1 MKAVIVGAGIIGLS
15 SAYYLQKNGWEV
27 TILEKTDGTDNC
39 SFGNA
44 GMIVPSHFTPLA
56 SPGIVA
62 QGIRWMFDS
71 KSPFYVKPSL
81 SRSLIQWGFQFMR
94 KANRKNVE
102 HGAPYLRDLSL
113 LSHSLFKELST
124 SPDFDFGL
132 AEKGILMYFKTQKT
146 ADEEMHTAEKARV
159 LGLDAEVLTKEQ
171 IKRLEPDIEL
181 SVLGAVHYHCDA
193 HLYPNKLMTQL
204 KKYIINNGGLVRTN
218 DQVVSIEANHGVIK
232 KIKSNK
238 NEYNADVFILAGGS
252 WLPELTKMAGIN
264 IPLMPGKGYSITEN
278 NAEIKLNIPAILC
291 EARVAITP
299 MDGHMRYGGTMEI
312 ASINHQVNIKRV
324 EGILEA
330 VPKYF
335 SNLQPK
341 MPDKKDIWY
350 GFRPCSPDGLPYI
363 GFARKINNLMIA
375 GGHSMMGLG
384 LGPAT
389 GKIISEMCNH
399 QHTSV
404 RSDAFDPERFS

>member
-15 SAYYLQKNGWEV
+15 SAYYLQKSGWQV
-27 TILEKTDGTDNC
+27 TVLEKNDGTDNC

-62 QGIRWMFDS
+62 RSIRWMFDS

-81 SRSLIQWGFQFMR
+81 NWPLIQWGYQFIR
-94 KANRKNVE
+94 KANRKNVV

-113 LSHSLFKELST
+113 LSHSLYKELSA
-124 SPDFDFGL
+124 SPDFDFSL
-132 AEKGILMYFKTQKT
+132 EEKGILMYFKTQKT
-146 ADEEMHTAEKARV
+146 AEEEIHTAEIART
-159 LGLDAEVLTKEQ
+159 LGLDAEVLTRGQ
-171 IKRLEPDIEL
+171 VQLLEPGVDLNIQ
-181 SVLGAVHYHCDA
+181 GAVHYHCDA
-193 HLYPNKLMTQL
+193 HLNPNKLMAQL
-204 KKYIINNGGLVRTN
+204 KKYIINNGGLIHTN
-218 DQVVSIEANHGVIK
+218 APVLSMEIEHGAIK
-232 KIKSNK
+232 KIKTKENDY
-238 NEYNADVFILAGGS
+238 EADVFVLAGGS
-252 WLPELTKMAGIN
+252 WLHELTKMANMN

-278 NAEIKLNIPAILC
+278 NPAVRLNIPAILC

-299 MDGHMRYGGTMEI
+299 MNGLMRYGGTMEI
-312 ASINHQVNIKRV
+312 ASVNHDINIKRV
-324 EGILEA
+324 QGILES

-341 MPDKKDIWY
+341 MPDTKDIWH

-363 GFARKINNLMIA
+363 GTIKKIKNMMIA

-389 GKIISEMCNH
+389 GKVISEMCNH
-399 QHTSV
+399 QKNSV
-404 RSDAFDPERFS
+404 KTDAFDPERFT

>member
-15 SAYYLQKNGWEV
+15 AAYYLQKSGWQV
-27 TILEKTDGTDNC
+27 TILEKNDGNDNC
-39 SFGNA
+39 SYGNA

-62 QGIRWMFDS
+62 RGIRWMFDS

-81 SRSLIQWGFQFMR
+81 SLSLLRWGFQFIR
-94 KANRKNVE
+94 NANRKNAE

-113 LSHSLFKELST
+113 LSHALYKELST
-124 SPDFDFGL
+124 SPDFDFSL
-132 AEKGILMYFKTQKT
+132 EEKGILMYFKTQKT
-146 ADEEMHTAEKARV
+146 AEEEIHTAEIART
-159 LGLDAEVLTKEQ
+159 LGLDAEPLTRVQVE
-171 IKRLEPDIEL
+171 RLEPGIEL
-181 SVLGAVHYHCDA
+181 NILGAVHYHCDA
-193 HLYPNKLMTQL
+193 HLCPNKLMAQL
-204 KKYIINNGGLVRTN
+204 KKHIISKGGLLLTDEPVHSMEI
-218 DQVVSIEANHGVIK
+218 QQGVIRT
-232 KIKSNK
+232 IKSKEN
-238 NEYNADVFILAGGS
+238 NYEGDIFILAAGS
-252 WLPELTKMAGIN
+252 WLPELTRMAGLT

-278 NAEIKLNIPAILC
+278 NPAVRLNIPAILC

-299 MDGHMRYGGTMEI
+299 MNGLMRYGGTMEI
-312 ASINHQVNIKRV
+312 ASVNHHINLKRV

-341 MPDKKDIWY
+341 IPGIKDIWY

-363 GFARKINNLMIA
+363 GPVKKISNLMIA

-389 GKIISEMCNH
+389 GKLISEMCNH
-399 QHTSV
+399 QNTSV
-404 RSDAFDPERFS
+404 RTDAFDPERLS

>member
-15 SAYYLQKNGWEV
+15 SAYYLQKSGWEV
-27 TILEKTDGTDNC
+27 TVLEKTDGTNNC

-71 KSPFYVKPSL
+71 KSPFYVRPSL
-81 SRSLIQWGFQFMR
+81 NASLLRWGYQFIR
-94 KANRKNVE
+94 KANRKNADY
-102 HGAPYLRDLSL
+102 GAPYLRDLSL
-113 LSHSLFKELST
+113 LSHALYKELSA
-124 SPDFDFGL
+124 SPDFDFSME
-132 AEKGILMYFKTQKT
+132 EKGILMYFKTQKT
-146 ADEEMHTAEKARV
+146 ADEEIHTAEKARA
-159 LGLDAEVLTKEQ
+159 LGLDAEVLTKDQ
-171 IKRLEPDIEL
+171 IKRLEPGIEL
-181 SVLGAVHYHCDA
+181 NILGAIHYHCDA
-193 HLYPNKLMTQL
+193 HLYPNQLMHQL
-204 KKYIINNGGLVRTN
+204 KKYIADQGGFIHTN
-218 DQVVSIEANHGVIK
+218 EPVLSMEIQHGTIR
-232 KIKSNK
+232 KIKTK
-238 NEYNADVFILAGGS
+238 TNEYSADVFIIAGGS
-252 WLPELTKMAGIN
+252 WLPDLTKMTGIH
-264 IPLMPGKGYSITEN
+264 IPMMPGKGYSVTEN
-278 NAEIKLNIPAILC
+278 NPAVRLNIPAILC

-299 MDGHMRYGGTMEI
+299 MHGLMRYGGTMEI
-312 ASINHQVNIKRV
+312 ASVNHQINIKRV

-341 MPDKKDIWY
+341 MPDKNDIWY

-363 GFARKINNLMIA
+363 GFSHRIKNMMIA

-389 GKIISEMCNH
+389 GKVVTEMCN
-399 QHTSV
+399 QQRTSV
-404 RSDAFDPERFS
+404 RTDAFDAERFS

>member
-15 SAYYLQKNGWEV
+15 AAYYLQKSGWQV
-27 TILEKTDGTDNC
+27 TVIEKNDGTDNC

-62 QGIRWMFDS
+62 RGIRWMFDS

-81 SRSLIQWGFQFMR
+81 SRSLIQWGYQFIR

-113 LSHSLFKELST
+113 LSHALYKEMSA
-124 SPDFDFGL
+124 SPDFDFSL
-132 AEKGILMYFKTQKT
+132 EEKGILMYFKSQKT
-146 ADEEMHTAEKARV
+146 AEEEIHTAETARA
-159 LGLDAEVLTKEQ
+159 LGLDAEILTRDQ
-171 IKRLEPDIEL
+171 VQLLEPDMEL
-181 SVLGAVHYHCDA
+181 NILGAVHYHCDA
-193 HLYPNKLMTQL
+193 HLYPNKLMSQL
-204 KKYIINNGGLVRTN
+204 KKYIINKGGLLLTDEPVLSMEIHR
-218 DQVVSIEANHGVIK
+218 GVIRE
-232 KIKSNK
+232 IKTKENDYK
-238 NEYNADVFILAGGS
+238 GDVFIIAGGS
-252 WLPELTKMAGIN
+252 WLPELTRMAGLN

-278 NAEIKLNIPAILC
+278 NPAVRLNIPAILC

-299 MDGHMRYGGTMEI
+299 MNGLMRYGGTMEI
-312 ASINHQVNIKRV
+312 AQVNHEINVKRV

-341 MPDKKDIWY
+341 MPDTKEIWY

-363 GFARKINNLMIA
+363 GSVKKVNNLMIA

-389 GKIISEMCNH
+389 GKIISEICNL
-399 QHTSV
+399 QKTSV
-404 RSDAFDPERFS
+404 KTDAFDPERFS

>member
-1 MKAVIVGAGIIGLS
+1 
-15 SAYYLQKNGWEV
+15 
-27 TILEKTDGTDNC
+27 
-39 SFGNA
+39 
-44 GMIVPSHFTPLA
+44 MIVPSHFTPLA

-81 SRSLIQWGFQFMR
+81 SWPLIQWVYQFLR

-113 LSHSLFKELST
+113 LSHSLYKELSA
-124 SPDFDFGL
+124 SPDFDFSL
-132 AEKGILMYFKTQKT
+132 EEKGILMYFKTQKT
-146 ADEEMHTAEKARV
+146 AEEEIHNAGIART
-159 LGLDAEVLTKEQ
+159 LGLDAELLTREQ
-171 IKRLEPDIEL
+171 IQLLEPGVEL
-181 SVLGAVHYHCDA
+181 NIMGAVHYHCDA
-193 HLYPNKLMTQL
+193 HLNPYKLMTQL
-204 KKYIINNGGLVRTN
+204 KKYIIINGGLIHTN
-218 DQVVSIEANHGVIK
+218 DPVLSMEIQHGEVK
-232 KIKSNK
+232 KIKTKEND
-238 NEYNADVFILAGGS
+238 YAADVFILAGGS
-252 WLPELTKMAGIN
+252 WMPELTKMAGMN

-278 NAEIKLNIPAILC
+278 KPAIKLNIPAILC

-299 MDGHMRYGGTMEI
+299 MNGLMRYGGTMEI
-312 ASINHQVNIKRV
+312 APINHYINMKRV

-341 MPDKKDIWY
+341 MPDTKNIWY

-363 GFARKINNLMIA
+363 GSSKKIKNLMVA

-389 GKIISEMCNH
+389 GKIISEICNH
-399 QHTSV
+399 QQTSIIT
-404 RSDAFDPERFS
+404 DAFDPERF

>member
-15 SAYYLQKNGWEV
+15 SAYYLQKSGWEV
-27 TILEKTDGTDNC
+27 TVLEKTDGTDNC

-71 KSPFYVKPSL
+71 KSPFYVRPSL
-81 SRSLIQWGFQFMR
+81 NGSLLRWGYQFIR
-94 KANRKNVE
+94 KANQKNAD
-102 HGAPYLRDLSL
+102 HAAPYLRDLSL
-113 LSHSLFKELST
+113 LSHALYKELSA
-124 SPDFDFGL
+124 SRDFDFSME
-132 AEKGILMYFKTQKT
+132 EKGILMYFKTQKV
-146 ADEEMHTAEKARV
+146 ADEEIHTAEKARV
-159 LGLDAEVLTKEQ
+159 LGLDAEALTKDQ
-171 IKRLEPDIEL
+171 IKRLEPGIEL
-181 SVLGAVHYHCDA
+181 NVLGAIHYHCDA
-193 HLYPNKLMTQL
+193 HLYPNQLMPQL
-204 KKYIINNGGLVRTN
+204 KKYLT
-218 DQVVSIEANHGVIK
+218 DQGGVIHTNEPVLTMEIQHGTIK
-232 KIKSNK
+232 KLKTKANDF
-238 NEYNADVFILAGGS
+238 EADVFILAGGS
-252 WLPELTKMAGIN
+252 WLPELSKMAGIH
-264 IPLMPGKGYSITEN
+264 IPMMPGKGYSVTDN
-278 NAEIKLNIPAILC
+278 NPTIRLNIPAILC

-299 MDGHMRYGGTMEI
+299 MHGLMRYGGTMEI
-312 ASINHQVNIKRV
+312 ASVNHQINIKRV

-330 VPKYF
+330 VPGYF

-363 GFARKINNLMIA
+363 GFSHRIKNMMIA

-389 GKIISEMCNH
+389 GKVVTEMCN
-399 QHTSV
+399 QEQTSV
-404 RSDAFDPERFS
+404 RTDAFDPERFS

>member
-15 SAYYLQKNGWEV
+15 TAYYLQKTGWQV
-27 TILEKTDGTDNC
+27 TVLEKNDGTDNC

-62 QGIRWMFDS
+62 KGIRWMFDS

-81 SRSLIQWGFQFMR
+81 SWPLIQWGYQFIR

-102 HGAPYLRDLSL
+102 YGAPYLRDLSL
-113 LSHSLFKELST
+113 LSHSLYRELSA
-124 SPDFDFGL
+124 SPDFNFSL
-132 AEKGILMYFKTQKT
+132 EEKGILMYFKTQKT
-146 ADEEMHTAEKARV
+146 AEEEIHTADTAKR

-171 IKRLEPDIEL
+171 IQLLEPGIEL
-181 SVLGAVHYHCDA
+181 NVLGAVHYHCDA

-204 KKYIINNGGLVRTN
+204 KEYIINHGGFLQFN
-218 DQVVSIEANHGVIK
+218 DPVVSMEIQQGAVK
-232 KIKSNK
+232 KIKTKEND
-238 NEYNADVFILAGGS
+238 YGADVFILAGGS
-252 WLPELTKMAGIN
+252 WLPELSGMAGMN
-264 IPLMPGKGYSITEN
+264 IPLMPGKGYSITEIN
-278 NAEIKLNIPAILC
+278 PAIRLNIPAILC

-299 MDGHMRYGGTMEI
+299 MNGLMRYGGTMEI
-312 ASINHQVNIKRV
+312 ASVNHHINIKRV
-324 EGILEA
+324 EGITEA

-335 SNLQPK
+335 SNLLPK
-341 MPDKKDIWY
+341 MPDTKDIWY

-363 GFARKINNLMIA
+363 GSVKKIRNLMIA

-389 GKIISEMCNH
+389 GKIVSEICN
-399 QHTSV
+399 QQQTSV
-404 RSDAFDPERFS
+404 RTDAFDPQRFS

>member
-15 SAYYLQKNGWEV
+15 SAYYLQKTGWQV
-27 TILEKTDGTDNC
+27 TVLEKNDGTDNC

-81 SRSLIQWGFQFMR
+81 SWPLIQWGYQFLR

-102 HGAPYLRDLSL
+102 HGTPYLRDLSL
-113 LSHSLFKELST
+113 LSHSLYKELAA
-124 SPDFDFGL
+124 SPDFDFSL
-132 AEKGILMYFKTQKT
+132 EEKGILMYFKTQKT
-146 ADEEMHTAEKARV
+146 AEEEIHSAGIART
-159 LGLDAEVLTKEQ
+159 LGLDAELLTREQ
-171 IKRLEPDIEL
+171 IQLLEPGLEL
-181 SVLGAVHYHCDA
+181 NIMGAVHYHCDA

-204 KKYIINNGGLVRTN
+204 KKYIITNGGLIHTN
-218 DQVVSIEANHGVIK
+218 VPVLSMEIQHGEIK
-232 KIKSNK
+232 KIKTKEND
-238 NEYNADVFILAGGS
+238 YAADAFILAGGS
-252 WLPELTKMAGIN
+252 WMPELTKMAGMN

-278 NAEIKLNIPAILC
+278 RPAIKLNIPAILC

-299 MDGHMRYGGTMEI
+299 MNGLMRYGGTMEI
-312 ASINHQVNIKRV
+312 APINHYINMKRV

-330 VPKYF
+330 VPRYF

-341 MPDKKDIWY
+341 MPDTKNIWY

-363 GFARKINNLMIA
+363 GSSKKTKNLMIA

-389 GKIISEMCNH
+389 GKIISEICN
-399 QHTSV
+399 QQQTSV
-404 RSDAFDPERFS
+404 RIDAFDPERF

>member
-1 MKAVIVGAGIIGLS
+1 MHAVIVGAGIIGLS
-15 SAYYLQKNGWEV
+15 SAYYLQKSGWQV
-27 TILEKTDGTDNC
+27 TVLEKNDGTDNC

-71 KSPFYVKPSL
+71 KSPFYVKPSF
-81 SRSLIQWGFQFMR
+81 SWPFIQWGYQFLR

-113 LSHSLFKELST
+113 LSHSLYKELSA
-124 SPDFDFGL
+124 SPDFDFSL
-132 AEKGILMYFKTQKT
+132 EEKGILMYFKTQKT
-146 ADEEMHTAEKARV
+146 ADEEIHTAGIART
-159 LGLDAEVLTKEQ
+159 LGLDAELLTREQ
-171 IKRLEPDIEL
+171 IQLLEPGVEVN
-181 SVLGAVHYHCDA
+181 VLGAVHYHCDA
-193 HLYPNKLMTQL
+193 HLYPNQLMVRL
-204 KKYIINNGGLVRTN
+204 KKYILDNGGLIHTN
-218 DQVVSIEANHGVIK
+218 DPVLSMDIQHGAIK
-232 KIKSNK
+232 KVKTKEND
-238 NEYNADVFILAGGS
+238 YAADVFVLAGGS
-252 WLPELTKMAGIN
+252 WLPELTKMANLN

-278 NAEIKLNIPAILC
+278 NPVVTLNIPAILC

-299 MDGHMRYGGTMEI
+299 MDGLMRYGGTMEI
-312 ASINHQVNIKRV
+312 CPINHDVNIKRV

-341 MPDKKDIWY
+341 MPDTKNIWY

-363 GFARKINNLMIA
+363 GSVKKIRNLMIA

-389 GKIISEMCNH
+389 GKIISEICN
-399 QHTSV
+399 QQKTSI
-404 RSDAFDPERFS
+404 RTDAFNPERFF